1 MSEEIFASLASEDKR
16 SLILQELQDG
26 NTLDT
31 IWEKLNGPMADR
43 QSRQRSGQNKDDME
57 WVGDVVE
64 NTRADSRQNTKE
76 EQDGE
81 PWTRAMSD
89 DVLIEH
95 FLSLYFCWEYPI
107 FATLSRQHFLA
118 DYRAGRRRYCSSLLV
133 NAILAIGCSLSGM
146 HETDIGTDSNRHVSG
161 QQLFD
166 EAGRLLAKEDDTPQ
180 LTNVQALGI
189 LSIFELSCGNQHK
202 SILYSGR
209 SIRMAVEM
217 GLHLD
222 TLTSQF
228 PQIELEVRSATIW
241 GAFALDK

>member
-1 MSEEIFASLASEDKR
+1 MSEEIFASLASGDKR

-31 IWEKLNGPMADR
+31 IWGKLNGPMADR

-76 EQDGE
+76 EKDGE

-146 HETDIGTDSNRHVSG
+146 HETDIGIDSNRQVSG

-166 EAGRLLAKEDDTPQ
+166 EAGRLLVKEDDTPQ
-180 LTNVQALGI
+180 LTTVQALGI
-189 LSIFELSCGNQHK
+189 MSIFELSRGNQHE

-217 GLHLD
+217 GLHLN
-222 TLTSQF
+222 TSISQL
-228 PQIELEVRSATIW
+228 PQIEIEVRSATIW